1 MGGYYIAKTDTFG
14 SVYTLFYPDNM
25 LLRDLAWDG
34 EHIWMIDAKGDI
46 SAFDSSGTP
55 MESIAGLLG
64 AGWGL
69 TYGDGPFWASD
80 PAKGMIYKLDLPTG
94 VETDSS
100 EGHPAISRL
109 HYNYPNPFS
118 GATTIRYSV
127 PRSRGA
133 EAQGRVLSTYPF
145 SPALRPEGLRVRGKA
160 FRTEG
165 QRINLS
171 VYNLGGSLVRTLV
184 DGPREAGHHAVSW
197 HGKDEFGR
205 EVEPGVYFYRLTMG
219 GKTFT
224 RKAVVLR

>member
-1 MGGYYIAKTDTFG
+1 MAREANYLWLSDVGGYYIAKADTLG
-14 SVYTLFYPDNM
+14 SIYTVFYPDNM

-34 EHIWMIDAKGDI
+34 EYIWMIDAKGDI
-46 SAFDSSGTP
+46 SAFDSSGTL
-55 MESIAGLLG
+55 MGSIAGLLG

-100 EGHPAISRL
+100 EGHSAMSRL
-109 HYNYPNPFS
+109 HHNYPNPFS
-118 GATTIRYSV
+118 GATTIPYHIPSAVARLRTAVTLAVYDLT
-127 PRSRGA
+127 
-133 EAQGRVLSTYPF
+133 GR
-145 SPALRPEGLRVRGKA
+145 
-160 FRTEG
+160 
-165 QRINLS
+165 
-171 VYNLGGSLVRTLV
+171 LVRTLV